1 VELYLH
7 IRCSDCAL
15 TLSVV
20 KEVPALVFAK
30 TQALAT
36 CSGGLATRHTA
47 PQSLQ
52 RHTIS
57 VDRTLVFGSGLPHIG
72 QEEQVSAGIDL
83 DKARGKPD
91 RWPPLSIRVRQP

>member
-1 VELYLH
+1 M
-7 IRCSDCAL
+7 
-15 TLSVV
+15 SVV
-20 KEVPALVFAK
+20 KTFQRWRWPR

-72 QEEQVSAGIDL
+72 QEEQVSAGIGL

-91 RWPPLSIRVRQP
+91 RGPPLSIRVRQP

>member
-1 VELYLH
+1 M
-7 IRCSDCAL
+7 
-15 TLSVV
+15 SVV
-20 KEVPALVFAK
+20 KEVPAL
-30 TQALAT
+30 ALASDSGARY

-72 QEEQVSAGIDL
+72 QEEQVGAGIHL

>member
-1 VELYLH
+1 MSGARIARVRL
-7 IRCSDCAL
+7 RA
-15 TLSVV
+15 V
-20 KEVPALVFAK
+20 KEVPALALAS

-57 VDRTLVFGSGLPHIG
+57 VDPTLVFGSGLPHIG
-72 QEEQVSAGIDL
+72 QEEQVGAGIHL

>member
-1 VELYLH
+1 
-7 IRCSDCAL
+7 
-15 TLSVV
+15 
-20 KEVPALVFAK
+20 
-30 TQALAT
+30 
-36 CSGGLATRHTA
+36 
-47 PQSLQ
+47 LQ